1 MRVGVALDYSGGFH
15 ETVDHVVE
23 LEKVGVDI
31 AMVAEAYSYDAV
43 SQLGYLAAATSTI
56 ELGSGVLPIY
66 SRTPS
71 LTARITRSRCPPSGA
86 PGWAS
91 RCS

>member
-43 SQLGYLAAATSTI
+43 SQLGYLA
-56 ELGSGVLPIY
+56 P
-66 SRTPS
+66 RRRPS
-71 LTARITRSRCPPSGA
+71 NSA
-86 PGWAS
+86 PGCS
-91 RCS
+91 PSIPVPHRCWR